1 MTDVLSPNPN
11 DGTVNMTDV
20 LSPNPNNGTVNMAD
34 TLSPSTHDGIAN
46 TADSSSSNP
55 YEPIF
60 TAQKALFRTG
70 ATRRREW
77 RLDQLARMERM
88 VSENE
93 AELQDAV
100 KSDFKTASQEYVFE
114 TQAAIGEV
122 AFQRSHLDDWMKP
135 VEAPVP
141 NALAATG
148 HRAVIYRDPYGV
160 ALIIGPFNGPLTL
173 LLRPAIAALA
183 AGNTCILTLSNALKH
198 TSETL
203 LRLIPCYFEKQAVA
217 AVVAAVRPIP
227 ASSNCRSTLSFSPA
241 APRWARSSQGQ
252 LQSI

>member
-1 MTDVLSPNPN
+1 MTDAL
-11 DGTVNMTDV
+11 
-20 LSPNPNNGTVNMAD
+20 
-34 TLSPSTHDGIAN
+34 
-46 TADSSSSNP
+46 SSNP

-70 ATRRREW
+70 ATRAREW

-100 KSDFKTASQEYVFE
+100 KSDFKTASEEYVFE
-114 TQAAIGEV
+114 TQTAIGEV
-122 AFQRSHLDDWMKP
+122 AFQRSQLDDWMKP

-141 NALAATG
+141 NPLAATG

-160 ALIIGPFNGPLTL
+160 ALIIGPSNGPLTL

-203 LRLIPCYFEKQAVA
+203 LRLIPCYFEK
-217 AVVAAVRPIP
+217 
-227 ASSNCRSTLSFSPA
+227 
-241 APRWARSSQGQ
+241 
-252 LQSI
+252 

>member
-1 MTDVLSPNPN
+1 
-11 DGTVNMTDV
+11 
-20 LSPNPNNGTVNMAD
+20 MAD
-34 TLSPSTHDGIAN
+34 TLSSNPYEPHDGSVN
-46 TADSSSSNP
+46 MTDTLSSNP

-70 ATRRREW
+70 ATRASEW

-122 AFQRSHLDDWMKP
+122 AFQRSQLDDWMKP

-141 NALAATG
+141 NPLAATG

-160 ALIIGPFNGPLTL
+160 ALIIGPSNGPLTL
-173 LLRPAIAALA
+173 LLR
-183 AGNTCILTLSNALKH
+183 
-198 TSETL
+198 
-203 LRLIPCYFEKQAVA
+203 LIPRYFEEPAVA
-217 AVVAAVRPIP
+217 AVAGGRE
-227 ASSNCRSTLSFSPA
+227 
-241 APRWARSSQGQ
+241 
-252 LQSI
+252 

>member
-1 MTDVLSPNPN
+1 
-11 DGTVNMTDV
+11 
-20 LSPNPNNGTVNMAD
+20 MAD

-46 TADSSSSNP
+46 AGSSSSSNP

-70 ATRRREW
+70 ATRGREW

-100 KSDFKTASQEYVFE
+100 KWDFKTASQEYVFE
-114 TQAAIGEV
+114 TQTAIGEV

-141 NALAATG
+141 NPLAATG

-160 ALIIGPFNGPLTL
+160 ALIIGP
-173 LLRPAIAALA
+173 RACAARA
-183 AGNTCILTLSNALKH
+183 M
-198 TSETL
+198 
-203 LRLIPCYFEKQAVA
+203 
-217 AVVAAVRPIP
+217 
-227 ASSNCRSTLSFSPA
+227 CR
-241 APRWARSSQGQ
+241 
-252 LQSI
+252 